1 MIHSMMCYSSLLH
14 RQMQLIL
21 MRSVFPMF
29 VNGWH
34 ETDFLS
40 KTPKPNLWSSVLVN
54 NWLRLEWTVSQ
65 SVHDAMIKPATSL
78 RNLGVWFDQLMT
90 MSNRFG
96 KVCSKAFFS
105 LYNQRHMRK
114 CLTDEACETLVHALV
129 VCYFDF
135 CKALLHDVS
144 QYQQQSLQRVL
155 NAAARLICRLPKY
168 YHISPV
174 LKRLSLAIDKTS
186 RDL

>member
-1 MIHSMMCYSSLLH
+1 
-14 RQMQLIL
+14 
-21 MRSVFPMF
+21 
-29 VNGWH
+29 
-34 ETDFLS
+34 
-40 KTPKPNLWSSVLVN
+40 
-54 NWLRLEWTVSQ
+54 
-65 SVHDAMIKPATSL
+65 MIKPATSL

-96 KVCSKAFFS
+96 KVCSKAFYS

-114 CLTDEACETLVHALV
+114 CLTDEACETLEHALV
-129 VCYFDF
+129 VCHFDF

-155 NAAARLICRLPKY
+155 NAVAWLICRLPKY

-174 LKRLSLAIDKTS
+174 LKRPSLAIDKTS
-186 RDL
+186 RDLQDHSASFSARSGAIPKLPINNIHKKISTEFEPVPSAIPVRCSTN